1 MAHYALVNKDNVVL
15 RIIVCD
21 QDPTNIDVP
30 RKEAEDV
37 EGRWLQTSYNTRA
50 GVHYNSDGVTPSGK
64 PGLRFNYAGINF
76 TYSDE
81 FDAFIPPRPSESW
94 KLDTATFQWTL
105 PAEDIKTIV
114 APLTFKTLNYSSN
127 MVSVESST
135 NVRII

>member
-15 RIIVCD
+15 RVIICD

-50 GVHYNSDGVTPSGK
+50 GVHYDSDGVTPSGK

-81 FDAFIPPRPSESW
+81 FDAFIPPRPSELW
-94 KLDTATFQWTL
+94 TLDTATFQWTP
-105 PAEDIKTIV
+105 PAEEGMITSNDIKLSTV
-114 APLTFKTLNYSSN
+114 APSLTNLNIDITTL
-127 MVSVESST
+127 
-135 NVRII
+135 